1 MKNRLYDFSGGEKC
15 LLQAK
20 NDPQVPESIQSLM
33 SHRYVHLN
41 FTKSYGRVAYLEFDL
56 AHPHDAPALLDAY
69 VHFFI
74 TTTLP
79 LPWATQAP
87 FSSRPN
93 GASDK
98 YSFLVSAFS

>member
-1 MKNRLYDFSGGEKC
+1 MIFSGGEKC

-33 SHRYVHLN
+33 SQRDVHLN

-69 VHFFI
+69 VHFFYNH
-74 TTTLP
+74 
-79 LPWATQAP
+79 
-87 FSSRPN
+87 R
-93 GASDK
+93 
-98 YSFLVSAFS
+98 SAAALGYKSPVQFKTERGF